1 MLAGVTFSA
10 GACVEPTQ
18 RYSSSCAKAMDFG
31 AATTV
36 TLRLAFLPL

>member
-10 GACVEPTQ
+10 GAWEEPTQ
-18 RYSSSCAKAMDFG
+18 RRSSSCAKAMDFG
-31 AATTV
+31 AATIV